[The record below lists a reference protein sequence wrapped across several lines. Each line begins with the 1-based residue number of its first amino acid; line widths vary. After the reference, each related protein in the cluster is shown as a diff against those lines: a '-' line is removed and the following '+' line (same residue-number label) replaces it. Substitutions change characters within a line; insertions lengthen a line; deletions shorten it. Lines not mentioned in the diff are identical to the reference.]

1 MTVLFC
7 YIFKFIFT
15 NLELEVS
22 MTIYAINNFI
32 LLFSKK
38 VSRYCMKY
46 LIFIVCKYCANFTL
60 LNLLANIYSYDT
72 NKTVSFNLVH
82 IEPLILFHDRAR

>member
-1 MTVLFC
+1 
-7 YIFKFIFT
+7 
-15 NLELEVS
+15 
-22 MTIYAINNFI
+22 
-32 LLFSKK
+32 
-38 VSRYCMKY
+38 MKY
-46 LIFIVCKYCANFTL
+46 LIFIVYKYCANFTL

>member
-1 MTVLFC
+1 MTVLFY

-32 LLFSKK
+32 LQGSFPKK
-38 VSRYCMKY
+38 F
-46 LIFIVCKYCANFTL
+46 LDIA
-60 LNLLANIYSYDT
+60 
-72 NKTVSFNLVH
+72 
-82 IEPLILFHDRAR
+82 